1 MLAGLPG
8 DTDLLLG
15 LPIILYDYPEIAGES
30 PGALFDSTEI
40 DEILTL
46 RVMTMTDAEKA
57 EARATDPLAREI
69 IDRCD
74 DMSPETLQ
82 QLHGVLRV
90 TRAALATRRATVRA
104 PATSR
109 GGTRRPTRRSG
120 PTATPSSSTGCR
132 WPGAAWSGSI
142 PTAGPTP
149 RTCSSPT
156 RWRG

>member
-1 MLAGLPG
+1 MLSGRPG

-30 PGALFDSTEI
+30 PGALFDATEI

-46 RVMTMTDAEKA
+46 RVLTMTDAEKA

-82 QLHGVLRV
+82 QLHGALRSP
-90 TRAALATRRATVRA
+90 RGPG
-104 PATSR
+104 PAS
-109 GGTRRPTRRSG
+109 PT
-120 PTATPSSSTGCR
+120 STGR
-132 WPGAAWSGSI
+132 
-142 PTAGPTP
+142 
-149 RTCSSPT
+149 SSPT
-156 RWRG
+156 SARSSPDVRDRRPVVGPGDRRGGPAGQ